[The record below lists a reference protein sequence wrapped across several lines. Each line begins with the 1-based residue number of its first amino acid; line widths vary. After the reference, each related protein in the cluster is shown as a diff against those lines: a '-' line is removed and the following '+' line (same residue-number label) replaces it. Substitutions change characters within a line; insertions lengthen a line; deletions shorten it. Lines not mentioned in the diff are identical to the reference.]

1 MSLVSYFKTSSPLL
15 FVVGL
20 VNQFAFIFKPNP
32 KWSISKLKNIVF
44 VPYYD
49 ETSKSIRNDFSIL
62 VSWRNLNFYV
72 GINMT
77 LVTKYPSSNLQKSM
91 KIGDRR
97 NSSLQWSQSQWKL
110 EMLETQVSNEAK
122 RPDMVETEKQAP

>member
-1 MSLVSYFKTSSPLL
+1 MLLDLSINLLL
-15 FVVGL
+15 FF
-20 VNQFAFIFKPNP
+20 NPNP

-110 EMLETQVSNEAK
+110 EMVETQVSNEAK
-122 RPDMVETEKQAP
+122 RPDMVDTEKQGP